1 MKVPHPGEIGLPA
14 KFDNWRPGQE
24 GILLQQLS
32 SNNESVTVQV
42 VPTGGGKSVCY
53 VTSAILNSG
62 RTLILT
68 STKGLQDQLSSE
80 FGDYLSV
87 VKGQSAYRCKVS
99 GYPVS
104 HGPCHWGYR
113 CQLKDQGCEYYDAIS
128 RANRASIVVSNYS
141 FWFANDSTVLGS
153 FTTLVCDEAH
163 DTVDQ
168 LLGSLSCSI
177 RRDDVARMS
186 QFPQPGKGMNYYL
199 AWGHI
204 LAQRIEDKISDKKRA
219 GKTDDNDAIRLLN
232 LKHKVEKLKKVR
244 QDNWVAEHKGG
255 TIDFEPIWPGRL
267 TESYLTRGIPRV
279 LFTSATVTRKTM
291 ELLGIKNYTYTE
303 YPSYF
308 PINRRPVYYI
318 PSSRVDHKAGTAE
331 INAWLAKIDQIVG
344 SRPNTKGIIHAV
356 SYDRCKRI
364 VHSSSYRDRM
374 IMHDSSTTQMMVER
388 FKNSTE
394 PKILVSPSVVT
405 GFDFPYDTC
414 RWMIVAKVPF
424 PDGRGEAMQARQKID
439 PDYGMYLTTQSVI
452 QACGRGM
459 RAPDD
464 QCEVFIVDSHW
475 DWFSSKYRRLMQNWF
490 LQAVKKIVLI
500 PGDPNEKKK

>member
-1 MKVPHPGEIGLPA
+1 
-14 KFDNWRPGQE
+14 
-24 GILLQQLS
+24 
-32 SNNESVTVQV
+32 
-42 VPTGGGKSVCY
+42 
-53 VTSAILNSG
+53 
-62 RTLILT
+62 
-68 STKGLQDQLSSE
+68 
-80 FGDYLSV
+80 
-87 VKGQSAYRCKVS
+87 
-99 GYPVS
+99 
-104 HGPCHWGYR
+104 
-113 CQLKDQGCEYYDAIS
+113 
-128 RANRASIVVSNYS
+128 
-141 FWFANDSTVLGS
+141 
-153 FTTLVCDEAH
+153 VCDEAH

-177 RRDDVARMS
+177 RRDDVSRMS

-364 VHSSSYRDRM
+364 VHSSSYGSRM

-388 FKNSTE
+388 FKGSTE

-405 GFDFPYDTC
+405 GFDFPYDMC
-414 RWMIVAKVPF
+414 RWMIIAKVPF
-424 PDGRGEAMQARQKID
+424 PDGRSEAMQARTKID
-439 PDYGMYLTTQSVI
+439 PDYGMYLTTQAVI

-464 QCEVFIVDSHW
+464 QCEVFLIDSHW
-475 DWFSSKYRRLMQNWF
+475 EWFSSKYRRLMQNWF
-490 LQAVKKIVLI
+490 LQSVKKIALI
-500 PGDPNEKKK
+500 PEDPNEKKK